1 MTDLEALSYRAR
13 GHLRPLV
20 RMRWPA
26 IGTMAALVYFAHT
39 ALDVLVRSAVLIA
52 CAAGERFGGT
62 IHISDLRGGGT
73 RVQIELPFFR
83 PRGDYRRGP

>member
-1 MTDLEALSYRAR
+1 MRVA
-13 GHLRPLV
+13 RPLDN
-20 RMRWPA
+20 
-26 IGTMAALVYFAHT
+26 GLVT
-39 ALDVLVRSAVLIA
+39 TKESGRGNGSGVLIA